1 MNTKTKLTMT
11 LALAAVALMSV
22 VAITTPIQEVSAQD
36 TSFEFDEEQTNE
48 CSGSATCSN
57 TATQTLTP

>member
-11 LALAAVALMSV
+11 LALAAVALISV

-36 TSFEFDEEQTNE
+36 TSFEFDQELTNE
-48 CSGSATCSN
+48 CSGSASCSN
-57 TATQTLTP
+57 SATQELTP